1 MSQTQKILELNG
13 RKITLIGTAHVSAE
27 SVKEVR
33 DTILEQ
39 KPDCVAVELDQK
51 RHDSIK
57 NPEKYRELDI
67 INVLRK
73 KEGFLLLANLVM
85 AAFQKRT
92 GQKSGVTPGAEM
104 LAALN
109 AAEELGI
116 PTVLADRPVQVTLR
130 RAWAKSSGS
139 GKTQLLSAMIAS
151 SFSTEEVSPE
161 EKLLAIIAERS
172 CVLPEPELFAHARRS
187 VT

>member
-109 AAEELGI
+109 AQKNLEF
-116 PTVLADRPVQVTLR
+116 RPFLQTGRFRLHCVAHGQKV
-130 RAWAKSSGS
+130 RAPARH
-139 GKTQLLSAMIAS
+139 
-151 SFSTEEVSPE
+151 SFF
-161 EKLLAIIAERS
+161 LQ
-172 CVLPEPELFAHARRS
+172 
-187 VT
+187 